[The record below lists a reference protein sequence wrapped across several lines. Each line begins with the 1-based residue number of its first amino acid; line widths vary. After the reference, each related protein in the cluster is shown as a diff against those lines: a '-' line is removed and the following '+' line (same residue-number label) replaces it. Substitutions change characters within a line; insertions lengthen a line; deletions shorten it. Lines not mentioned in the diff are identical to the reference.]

1 MKQMTTQEIVKRDKS
16 LKEAGVNWENVY
28 ALMFDTIKKNT
39 HRVMRSGNTLFWY
52 QLLPNKQIKF
62 MIVTADPESQID
74 SRTQEFRQA
83 AKAAG
88 LQIVQ

>member
-74 SRTQEFRQA
+74 DRTQEFRQA